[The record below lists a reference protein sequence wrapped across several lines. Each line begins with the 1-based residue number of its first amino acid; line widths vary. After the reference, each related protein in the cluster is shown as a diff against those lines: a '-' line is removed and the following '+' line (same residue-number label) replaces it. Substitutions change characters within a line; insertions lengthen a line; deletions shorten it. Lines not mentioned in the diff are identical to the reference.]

1 MSFLWGLI
9 PRVHPRILL
18 YVCPHG
24 IVPTKPHVTSFT
36 ITWTTFEAFEDICL
50 DYLRCWTTR
59 ISLIA
64 LNLLWYIRPWL
75 TNIKLID
82 GSLLILTS
90 TSVYRHT
97 QSQTINKDEG
107 TASCVMTH
115 CLTQLLA
122 ACKCDDCPVTIAQSL
137 IQVSI
142 QHHRVWLH
150 IWTL

>member
-1 MSFLWGLI
+1 MSFFWGLI

-64 LNLLWYIRPWL
+64 LNFLWYTRPWL
-75 TNIKLID
+75 TNTKLID
-82 GSLLILTS
+82 ESLPILTS
-90 TSVYRHT
+90 TLVYRHT
-97 QSQTINKDEG
+97 QSQAVNKVEG
-107 TASCVMTH
+107 MASCVMTH
-115 CLTQLLA
+115 CLTQLPT
-122 ACKCDDCPVTIAQSL
+122 ACICDDCPITIAQSL
-137 IQVSI
+137 VQVSI
-142 QHHRVWLH
+142 QHYGVWLH